1 VPDVG
6 AEGPAD
12 LDEQSLFDPQT
23 AKRIV
28 TMWVLTPS
36 IAVTASYP
44 VFVFLL

>member
-1 VPDVG
+1 VRDVG
-6 AEGPAD
+6 AEGLAD